1 MQQLIDSIV
10 AAVVLCRHLVELFA
24 PGTSLH
30 TSPFTTSYELLV
42 LFLPLSMSKSV
53 HLNWADIEML
63 SVLSVLSASID
74 RSIDTQS
81 VLFEQSVNIFT
92 AVSVQSVDRV
102 IDGRDALADWHC

>member
-1 MQQLIDSIV
+1 
-10 AAVVLCRHLVELFA
+10 
-24 PGTSLH
+24 
-30 TSPFTTSYELLV
+30 
-42 LFLPLSMSKSV
+42 
-53 HLNWADIEML
+53 ML

-102 IDGRDALADWHC
+102 IDGRDALAGWHC

>member
-24 PGTSLH
+24 PGTFLH

-102 IDGRDALADWHC
+102 IDGRDALAGWQC